1 VSGFFLPTAP
11 GFMLR
16 NAATRE
22 IFRFLPTNQ
31 GATMEH
37 YQFFKIG
44 RFDAKVGLAFVDRG
58 FRFYF
63 PAQGK
68 TSNLKPRNP
77 ERRQMHL
84 AMICWAGQDGGILWV
99 EGFRAGKGRPYSDFS
114 RDNPSTGT
122 PYPSYT
128 QFRDFFPVP
137 KAGKFAY
144 WLYCNGSGALPF
156 AKSQQLTPEDR
167 VGRLATMLGLVPTT
181 NARPVSVRF
190 AKPSH

>member
-1 VSGFFLPTAP
+1 VPGFFLPTAP

-16 NAATRE
+16 NPATCVT
-22 IFRFLPTNQ
+22 FRFLPTNQ

-37 YQFFKIG
+37 YQFFKIN

-77 ERRQMHL
+77 ERRQMHM
-84 AMICWAGQDGGILWV
+84 AMIRWAGQDGGILWV
-99 EGFRAGKGRPYSDFS
+99 EGFRAGKGRPYSA
-114 RDNPSTGT
+114 T

-144 WLYCNGSGALPF
+144 WLYCNGSGDLPF
-156 AKSQQLTPEDR
+156 AKSQQFTPEER

-190 AKPSH
+190 AKPTH

>member
-1 VSGFFLPTAP
+1 MPGFFLPTAP

-16 NAATRE
+16 NAATCVT
-22 IFRFLPTNQ
+22 FRFLPTNQ
-31 GATMEH
+31 GAIMEH
-37 YQFFKIG
+37 YQFFKVAGIN
-44 RFDAKVGLAFVDRG
+44 AKVGLAFVDHG

-77 ERRQMHL
+77 ERRAMHL
-84 AMICWAGQDGGILWV
+84 AMIERAKANGGILWV
-99 EGFRAGKGRPYSDFS
+99 EGFRAGKGKPYTELS
-114 RDNPSTGT
+114 
-122 PYPSYT
+122 YPEY
-128 QFRDFFPVP
+128 QLFRDFFPVP

-144 WLYCNGSGALPF
+144 WLFCNGAHALPF
-156 AKSQQLTPEDR
+156 AERQHFTPEDQ
-167 VGRLATMLGLVPTT
+167 VSRLATLLGLVPTT